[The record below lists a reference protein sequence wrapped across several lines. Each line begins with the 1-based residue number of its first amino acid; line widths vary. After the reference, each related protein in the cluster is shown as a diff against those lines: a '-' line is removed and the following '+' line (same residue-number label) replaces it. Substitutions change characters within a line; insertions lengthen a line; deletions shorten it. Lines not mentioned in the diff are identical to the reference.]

1 MSDEPIIDLS
11 SDDYFMGEALRQAMK
26 AWDAEEVPIGAV
38 IVHEGRILSRG
49 FNQVEMLN
57 DAKSE

>member
-11 SDDYFMGEALRQAMK
+11 SDVLATLRQAMK

-49 FNQVEMLN
+49 FNPVQC
-57 DAKSE
+57 